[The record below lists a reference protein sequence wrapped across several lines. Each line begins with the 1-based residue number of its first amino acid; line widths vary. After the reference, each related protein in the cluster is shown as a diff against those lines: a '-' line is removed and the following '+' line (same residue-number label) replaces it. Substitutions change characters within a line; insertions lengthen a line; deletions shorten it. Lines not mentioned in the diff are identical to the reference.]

1 MIMAE
6 SLRTNIQDELAKPI
20 NREKWKKNTKLN
32 SLIMPSFEKFP
43 FTPYP
48 VLTALQ
54 YKIVNI
60 RIRNPYRF
68 MLKRKYFSLLH
79 LNHHRW

>member
-1 MIMAE
+1 MITAE
-6 SLRTNIQDELAKPI
+6 SLWTHIQDELAKPI
-20 NREKWKKNTKLN
+20 NTEKRKKKTKLN
-32 SLIMPSFEKFP
+32 SLIMPSFEKFS

-60 RIRNPYRF
+60 HMRNPYRF
-68 MLKRKYFSLLH
+68 MLKRKYFSLLY
-79 LNHHRW
+79 LNQHRW